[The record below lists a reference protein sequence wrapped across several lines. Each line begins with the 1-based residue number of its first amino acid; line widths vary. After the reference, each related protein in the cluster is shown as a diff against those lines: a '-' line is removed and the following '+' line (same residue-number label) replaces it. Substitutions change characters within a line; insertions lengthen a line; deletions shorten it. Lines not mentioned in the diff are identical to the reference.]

1 MEKIFGAVKKYWP
14 FIGCGAGAAITAVSK
29 AELERRFK
37 EWKEEFIINR
47 KKGGEN

>member
-1 MEKIFGAVKKYWP
+1 MTKIFEVAKKYWP

-37 EWKEEFIINR
+37 EWKEEFMFNR
-47 KKGGEN
+47 KGGEK